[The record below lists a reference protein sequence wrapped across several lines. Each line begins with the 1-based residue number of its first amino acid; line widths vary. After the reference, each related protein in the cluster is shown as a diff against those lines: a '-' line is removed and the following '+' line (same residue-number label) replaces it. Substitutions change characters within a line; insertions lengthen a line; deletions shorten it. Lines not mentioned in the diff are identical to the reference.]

1 MDDGK
6 TEAGWYL
13 CSFAVLGVNWNE
25 PPICISFHAF
35 EFCEVWYCGRHVCR
49 QLFIEK
55 LGHLCVLVK
64 IGMTN
69 FDGECVMRKNRG

>member
-35 EFCEVWYCGRHVCR
+35 EF
-49 QLFIEK
+49 
-55 LGHLCVLVK
+55 VK
-64 IGMTN
+64 FGTVVGMYV
-69 FDGECVMRKNRG
+69 GSYSSKN